1 MATKV
6 CRLPKQL
13 LEDAAATAIAGG
25 AAILR
30 TPNRHEVVARKS
42 GQCHL
47 ALGTGE
53 FGIDLKLAVDPAGCR
68 IILLRKDARATA
80 VAATVIPPTDHK
92 PATVQRGDSRFVLVA
107 GNVFIHPE
115 LAAQG
120 TAIRRI
126 MLGIDTVSGG
136 IQSILIRPGHHKG
149 AVRQGRHHRFSL
161 IASHFGVDQ
170 ELTTLGVTGCIVTLG
185 KDALTAAVPG
195 RPGREGRPG
204 HHKPAAT
211 QATDAGLILKRAEFG
226 IDLKFTSD
234 RITCRV
240 EPLPLHTGR
249 AAVRAT
255 IIPPDRDKTTVI
267 QCGNRRFILKGTGR
281 GIDQKL
287 TARGQPI
294 RTKAL
299 GKNPIARAIGAGH
312 LVGPAH
318 DKTTTIKAGDPRV
331 DLITKNLGI
340 DDELRPGNHAL
351 RSITLSKNPIAGAV
365 FVIRFPN
372 HDITAIGQRGDRRLT
387 LLPLHKAVDL
397 TFTKH
402 RSNAVRGWR
411 DIDGYYDRLRSTAVT
426 VAELNGDIPGSH
438 RIVRRILI
446 GEIFNQRFNTGGIG
460 TGIERD
466 HQITAVAAV

>member
-80 VAATVIPPTDHK
+80 VATTVIPPANDK
-92 PATVQRGDSRFVLVA
+92 PAAVQRSDGRFVLVA
-107 GNVFIHPE
+107 GNVFVDPE
-115 LAAQG
+115 LAAQN

-126 MLGIDTVSGG
+126 MLGIDTVVRGV
-136 IQSILIRPGHHKG
+136 QPALIRPGHHKG
-149 AVRQGRHHRFSL
+149 AIGQTRHHRFSL
-161 IASHFGVDQ
+161 LAGHFGVDQ
-170 ELTTLGVTGCIVTLG
+170 KLATQGVTGCIVTLG
-185 KDALTAAVPG
+185 KDALPAAVTG
-195 RPGREGRPG
+195 RPGRSRRPG
-204 HHKPAAT
+204 HHKTAAT
-211 QATDAGLILKRAEFG
+211 QATDAGLVLKRAEFG
-226 IDLKFTSD
+226 IDLKFTPNRVTR
-234 RITCRV
+234 RI
-240 EPLPLHTGR
+240 EPLPQHSR
-249 AAVRAT
+249 ATAVRT
-255 IIPPDRDKTTVI
+255 PIILPDCDKAAVI
-267 QCGNRRFILKGTGR
+267 QCGNGRFLLR
-281 GIDQKL
+281 GAGGGIHQEL

-402 RSNAVRGWR
+402 RFNAVRGWR